1 MASFATIRLHSFH
14 QRVKIVLTPVA
25 VPFTLRCR
33 KSRVADLSRSE
44 LRQHAAALLLFD
56 IWTEREERVTLCLW
70 RAYVLVLIKIKLCYT
85 D

>member
-1 MASFATIRLHSFH
+1 MPKRVMEHIR
-14 QRVKIVLTPVA
+14 PNM
-25 VPFTLRCR
+25 
-33 KSRVADLSRSE
+33 
-44 LRQHAAALLLFD
+44 LFD